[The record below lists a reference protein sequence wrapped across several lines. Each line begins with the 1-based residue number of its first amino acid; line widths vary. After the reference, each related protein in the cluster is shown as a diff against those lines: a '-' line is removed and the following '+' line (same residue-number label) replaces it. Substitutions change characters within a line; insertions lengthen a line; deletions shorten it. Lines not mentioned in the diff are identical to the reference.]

1 MKIGALHSWDLKP
14 VEAVA
19 LQREL
24 ASRVDA
30 RTPLGRWEIVAGADV
45 SYNRF
50 SPILYAAVV
59 VLRTADWTILETQET
74 VGRASFP
81 YIPGLLTFREAPI
94 LLELFSNLK
103 TRPDAVI
110 LDGQGQAHPRRL
122 GFASHVG
129 LWLDVPCV
137 GCAKSRLVGS
147 YREPGKRP
155 GSMSPLR
162 DGNEVIGSIVR
173 TKKGV
178 KPVYVSVGNRID
190 LASAIRLVLHCCQG
204 YRLPEPTRQAH
215 LLVNALRRQGSG

>member
-1 MKIGALHSWDLKP
+1 
-14 VEAVA
+14 
-19 LQREL
+19 
-24 ASRVDA
+24 
-30 RTPLGRWEIVAGADV
+30 
-45 SYNRF
+45 
-50 SPILYAAVV
+50 LYAAVV